1 MEGKKVSIVDVARK
15 AGVSTATV
23 SRVVNQLGGY
33 SKETEKKVLQTIKEC
48 GFRPNVS
55 AIGLRTRRSRSVGV
69 IVPDITN
76 EFFAKIVRSLDVFF
90 VKYNYSVLI
99 CDSHEDP
106 ELEERHIQDMFDKNV
121 DGFIYVSGMEAI
133 SPLVKN
139 PRVPVVFIDRAPKDA
154 EFVVQSDNY
163 QGGYLAGK
171 ELCQK
176 GCSRILMIRDYRM
189 ASTIQQRRDG
199 FLNVLTEYG
208 RSCGGDFELTI
219 LPDYKQA
226 KEKVREFLS
235 EKGCCFDG
243 IFTTNDMMALG
254 AMHAL
259 AEAGCSVPGQVK
271 IVGFDNVSL
280 SEFCNPPMTTIA
292 QDTEQMARAAG
303 EALLRLIRKEPIE
316 QKEYVVP
323 VRLEVRSTT

>member
-1 MEGKKVSIVDVARK
+1 
-15 AGVSTATV
+15 
-23 SRVVNQLGGY
+23 
-33 SKETEKKVLQTIKEC
+33 
-48 GFRPNVS
+48 
-55 AIGLRTRRSRSVGV
+55 
-69 IVPDITN
+69 
-76 EFFAKIVRSLDVFF
+76 
-90 VKYNYSVLI
+90 
-99 CDSHEDP
+99 
-106 ELEERHIQDMFDKNV
+106 
-121 DGFIYVSGMEAI
+121 
-133 SPLVKN
+133 
-139 PRVPVVFIDRAPKDA
+139 
-154 EFVVQSDNY
+154 
-163 QGGYLAGK
+163 
-171 ELCQK
+171 
-176 GCSRILMIRDYRM
+176 MIRDYRM

-199 FLNVLTEYG
+199 FLNALTEYG

-219 LPDYKQA
+219 LPDYKLA

-259 AEAGCSVPGQVK
+259 AEAGYSVPGQVK

-292 QDTEQMARAAG
+292 QDTEQMALAAG
-303 EALLRLIRKEPIE
+303 EALLRLIRKEPIA